1 VNICANLQQG
11 GQASNKHSWCEHA
24 TPDATEQRY
33 PGLVP
38 ARFTPGPR
46 RMSATSA
53 RSARVAHAPQRPAA
67 AAVAGSGTFLCADAC
82 QQPFLAADVGGS
94 HARLGLVS
102 PHAERGA
109 PKLLAY
115 RVYRCADHPHL
126 ADIVRCFCTEL
137 DVRPR
142 ELVLACAGYV
152 HAGVVVNKNLAW
164 PVAPAQ
170 MAETLGFDRIRFLND
185 FEALA
190 YATAH
195 LDASNTVTLKTAP
208 LMPEPQI
215 GPVAIIGPGTGL
227 GAAVWLPGDPP
238 RVLATEAGQIQL
250 AARVGLEQQLLE
262 QLALPDSHTS
272 YESVLSGPGLY
283 RLYTALCAVSDRY
296 PVLNEPAAITAAALA
311 GNDMARETLTLFCG
325 WLGSFAGDLVMLYGA
340 TGGAYLAGGFLSQI
354 VDFMRCS
361 PLVDRFLDK
370 GVMRPFLNKV
380 PIRVVDHGQLGVIG
394 AASWYLNVRA
404 EGAPNA
410 GPASMPALQF
420 HQQASESATREPS
433 ERDGSR

>member
-1 VNICANLQQG
+1 MQG
-11 GQASNKHSWCEHA
+11 PW
-24 TPDATEQRY
+24 
-33 PGLVP
+33 
-38 ARFTPGPR
+38 
-46 RMSATSA
+46 RMSAVSA
-53 RSARVAHAPQRPAA
+53 RAACAPQRL
-67 AAVAGSGTFLCADAC
+67 VAGAIAGAGTFLCGDSG
-82 QQPFLAADVGGS
+82 QPFLAADVGGS

-102 PHAERGA
+102 PRTEQGA

-115 RVYRCADHPHL
+115 RTYRCADHPHL

-137 DVRPR
+137 DVQPR

-164 PVAPAQ
+164 PVAPAA
-170 MAETLGFDRIRFLND
+170 MAETLGLDCIRFLND

-195 LDASNTVTLKTAP
+195 LDASNTATLKAP
-208 LMPEPQI
+208 LRPEI

-238 RVLATEAGQIQL
+238 RVLPTEAGQIQL
-250 AARVGLEQQLLE
+250 AARVGVEQQVLE
-262 QLALPDSHTS
+262 QLALADSHVP
-272 YESVLSGPGLY
+272 YESVLSGPGLL
-283 RLYTALCAVSDRY
+283 RLYTALCAVRDRY
-296 PVLNEPAAITAAALA
+296 PVLDEPAAITAAALA
-311 GNDMARETLTLFCG
+311 GSNDMASEALTMFCG
-325 WLGSFAGDLVMLYGA
+325 WLGSFAGDLTMLYGA
-340 TGGAYLAGGFLSQI
+340 TGGVYLAGGFLSQI

-361 PLVDRFLDK
+361 PLVERFLDK

-394 AASWYLNVRA
+394 AASWYLNVLRA
-404 EGAPNA
+404 GGALNA

-420 HQQASESATREPS
+420 HQQASESAVREPS
-433 ERDGSR
+433 KRDGSQ